1 MSKLTVAA
9 LEDMGYSVDYT
20 QASDYVPPTS
30 CCRNGGSRALFVRK
44 QFRGGSIN
52 NNNVNKKKHLS
63 QQAHS
68 KAVEAGLAHL
78 TEVKKSQ
85 QAPLVREQG
94 DLTYVGDLFTSVLVE
109 EDGEIYE
116 VEVFADA

>member
-20 QASDYVPPTS
+20 QAASDYVPPPS

-44 QFRGGSIN
+44 QFRGGS
-52 NNNVNKKKHLS
+52 VNHKKHLS
-63 QQAHS
+63 KQAHS

-78 TEVKKSQ
+78 MEVKAT
-85 QAPLVREQG
+85 APLVREQG

>member
-20 QASDYVPPTS
+20 QASDYVPPS
-30 CCRNGGSRALFVRK
+30 ACCRNGGGSRALFRK

-52 NNNVNKKKHLS
+52 NKKKKKHLS

-78 TEVKKSQ
+78 MKVKSQ
-85 QAPLVREQG
+85 STAPLVREQG

-116 VEVFADA
+116 VEVFADV